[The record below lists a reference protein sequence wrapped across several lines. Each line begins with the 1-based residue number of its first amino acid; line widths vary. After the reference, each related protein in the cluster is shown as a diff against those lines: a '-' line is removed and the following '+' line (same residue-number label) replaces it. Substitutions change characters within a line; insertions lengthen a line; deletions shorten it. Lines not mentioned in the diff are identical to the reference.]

1 MTCHVGCAELTTA
14 CRPDPFSVRRDQAA
28 GVEAGSAATMTD
40 TADKRPITCPR
51 PAKGGIALS
60 SSMTAGGRQW
70 STGRPSPAPS
80 RVGD

>member
-40 TADKRPITCPR
+40 TADIP
-51 PAKGGIALS
+51 
-60 SSMTAGGRQW
+60 
-70 STGRPSPAPS
+70 PAPN
-80 RVGD
+80 DEEAA